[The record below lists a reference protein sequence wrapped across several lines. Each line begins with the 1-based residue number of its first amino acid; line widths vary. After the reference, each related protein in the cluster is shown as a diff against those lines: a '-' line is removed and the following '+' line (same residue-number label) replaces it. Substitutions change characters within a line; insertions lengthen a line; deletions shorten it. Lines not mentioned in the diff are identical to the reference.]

1 MLPFFLFKKFF
12 KFLLEYSFLLL
23 FLFVYRGAIEL
34 KSRDSEKIISIPT
47 LTLRQ
52 LKLREGM

>member
-1 MLPFFLFKKFF
+1 M
-12 KFLLEYSFLLL
+12 LL